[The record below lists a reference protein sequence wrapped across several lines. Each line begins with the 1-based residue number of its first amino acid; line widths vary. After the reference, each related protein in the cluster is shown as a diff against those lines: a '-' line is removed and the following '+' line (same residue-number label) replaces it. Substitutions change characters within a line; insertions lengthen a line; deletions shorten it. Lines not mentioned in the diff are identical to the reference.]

1 MSSPGGTTLPN
12 LRPTSPAH
20 ASSRLH
26 RVPSS
31 EVLNAHPLLSPGPSA
46 SLSSSNVIAN
56 GTSSSNSSLHS
67 SESPVTANAPP
78 HHPVQNA
85 AATTATKYLPYTPR
99 QARVVTGSATTG
111 TASSPVSVAPQ
122 PHQHSDGVTAPSATS
137 RLQLQNLKAVTQH
150 HGLDASCLGWAMLEE
165 LVAGSDQTAAW
176 TEVWAVI
183 ATGKA
188 ALLLPT
194 EVASSRE
201 AITPEFVKD
210 HIIFCEGSAREKSPF
225 VTLSGLRG
233 TIDGDDLL
241 IQSSIPTSS
250 KLFKALSDAATR
262 SSALASLP
270 PLPELSNS
278 ALDYPKFISRAFI
291 PSLPIPPRT
300 IPPKPPLPPRPG
312 VKPAPH
318 VSRLP
323 NPFASFFSKS
333 NAPAAPVPTS
343 HPQADVP
350 PVDHTVEVPAYTID
364 RALVRRNISKTLTKC
379 IKAEIKDSLAGL
391 PSWVIDRVQN
401 FSSNLLPFP
410 RPSLKGKDW
419 NNGSQTTSDQSSI
432 LEVSAYDDVAE
443 ELSERFQE
451 FYESLEEELRVDG
464 SPSTLRRKDD
474 RLSEEEKARE
484 KNELDTKVQHALEKV
499 ERALTCTF
507 YDRLYRPSS
516 SDDAS
521 HDEALSSRIAA
532 LNKLD
537 LNLDHLGVDA
547 GGTKDD
553 VYRIVEACGQ
563 TISQLAVARCPADKA
578 AILVASHRIIVD
590 GLSRLP
596 PLHLTSEDLLED
608 EKTPRGPTFGG
619 DVHSKGEDET
629 SGRSKSPVKPIKTT
643 SDRLSPLANSTAP
656 EKELEEIKITET
668 EKTLEQSKTNETIK
682 IPLLEDGASVDSVPS
697 FTLSP
702 AAEEPS
708 TPLLSVSPLKTPTP
722 VSGDILLP
730 LIIFSV
736 VKANPSQLV
745 SHLLF
750 TQRFRNQSIG
760 GEESYCLINLMAVVE
775 FLENVDLAAL
785 GLKESEADIRSTAD
799 LTPIPLGIAADKT
812 PASTPGGQ
820 AGLRGRVEQQVDA
833 IAGSANKVLS
843 GVVDSGFGVLRSL
856 LPAAPPGDQSHPGTP
871 GSEAAPWNISR
882 PGFGLLRRESGFSIA
897 SLAASLPGRDRAR
910 SIASSYH
917 AADEEGQEM
926 VESRPSSVRNVRLDD
941 EEEEGDEDEDED
953 EESEE
958 DEEDED
964 EEEETRRDT
973 RSIRSFESMM
983 SDRSRARRKRK
994 VDKANKKER
1003 MSITD
1008 RLANMSRSRLSKGS
1022 PFHSNEPSANQGSP
1036 PPPPRTSSLLAAK
1049 EPARFD
1055 TPVSSR
1061 TSSPVP
1067 SAHRTSFTP
1076 LAPPSR
1082 RFLECTAEDLKM
1094 SEIPELL
1101 REYRRLVEGVRN
1113 MGAFDEHS

>member
-1 MSSPGGTTLPN
+1 MSSPGSTTLPN
-12 LRPTSPAH
+12 LRSASPAH
-20 ASSRLH
+20 ASGRLH

-31 EVLNAHPLLSPGPSA
+31 EVLNAHPLLSPGPFA
-46 SLSSSNVIAN
+46 SLGSSNVNTN

-67 SESPVTANAPP
+67 SESLVTANPPP

-85 AATTATKYLPYTPR
+85 AATTTTKYLPYTPR

-122 PHQHSDGVTAPSATS
+122 PHQHSSGVTAPSATS

-183 ATGKA
+183 ATGKTS
-188 ALLLPT
+188 LLLPT
-194 EVASSRE
+194 EVANSRE
-201 AITPEFVKD
+201 VITPEFLKD
-210 HIIFCEGSAREKSPF
+210 HIIFCEDSAREKAPF

-241 IQSSIPTSS
+241 VQSSIPTSS

-278 ALDYPKFISRAFI
+278 ALSYPKFTSRAFI
-291 PSLPIPPRT
+291 PSLPVPPRT
-300 IPPKPPLPPRPG
+300 VPSKPPLPPRPG
-312 VKPAPH
+312 AKPAPH

-333 NAPAAPVPTS
+333 NAPAIPTPTS
-343 HPQADVP
+343 HPQTDVP

-364 RALVRRNISKTLTKC
+364 RALVRRNISKTLTKY
-379 IKAEIKDSLAGL
+379 IKTEIKDSLTGL
-391 PSWVIDRVQN
+391 PSWVVDRVQN

-410 RPSLKGKDW
+410 RPPLKGIDW
-419 NNGSQTTSDQSSI
+419 SNGSQTTSDQSSI

-443 ELSERFQE
+443 ELSQRFQE
-451 FYESLEEELRVDG
+451 FYESMEEELRVDG
-464 SPSTLRRKDD
+464 SPSTLRWKED
-474 RLSEEEKARE
+474 RLSEEEKVRE

-499 ERALTCTF
+499 ERALTCIF

-537 LNLDHLGVDA
+537 LNLDHLGVEA

-563 TISQLAVARCPADKA
+563 TISQLEVARCPADKA

-596 PLHLTSEDLLED
+596 PLHLKSEESLED
-608 EKTPRGPTFGG
+608 ERTPQGPTFR
-619 DVHSKGEDET
+619 DDIHSKREDET
-629 SGRSKSPVKPIKTT
+629 SDQSKSPVKPIKTT
-643 SDRLSPLANSTAP
+643 SDPLANSIAS
-656 EKELEEIKITET
+656 EKELEEIKPTEA
-668 EKTLEQSKTNETIK
+668 EKTLSESKTNETIK

-697 FTLSP
+697 FTLLP
-702 AAEEPS
+702 TAEEPS
-708 TPLLSVSPLKTPTP
+708 APLLSVSPPNTPTL

-736 VKANPSQLV
+736 VKANPPQLV

-785 GLKESEADIRSTAD
+785 GLKESESDIRSTAD
-799 LTPIPLGIAADKT
+799 LTPIPVGIAADKT

-917 AADEEGQEM
+917 AADDEGQEM

-941 EEEEGDEDEDED
+941 DEEEGDEDEDEE

-964 EEEETRRDT
+964 EEEETRHDT

-983 SDRSRARRKRK
+983 SERSRARRKRK

-1003 MSITD
+1003 MSISD

-1022 PFHSNEPSANQGSP
+1022 PFHSNEPSAHQDSP

-1049 EPARFD
+1049 DPARFD

-1067 SAHRTSFTP
+1067 SAYRTSFTP
-1076 LAPPSR
+1076 LSPPSR

-1101 REYRRLVEGVRN
+1101 REYRRLVEGVRH